1 MPFKFFSSYISP
13 MHRYSFLIVVLLLAG
28 CGPSP
33 VYQRSEGV
41 PGLKWASSFKPKF
54 SFQIEDTAA
63 TYNLSFLIRHTEAY
77 PFSNIWLQFS
87 IQGPADSVARSQ
99 RIEIPLA
106 AESGQWYGRG
116 MNEIWEQRMPI
127 STERGPNITF
137 PKSGRYTVQ
146 FQQVMRTNPLPE
158 VMNIGLRVEKIGVPV
173 SR

>member
-1 MPFKFFSSYISP
+1 MRLFSLLLS
-13 MHRYSFLIVVLLLAG
+13 LLLLAG

-41 PGLKWASSFKPKF
+41 PQTKWASAFKPKF

-63 TYNLSFLIRHTEAY
+63 TYNLFFLIRHTEAY
-77 PFSNIWLQFS
+77 PFSNIWLAFS
-87 IQGPADSVARSQ
+87 IQGPGDTVTKSQ

-106 AESGQWYGRG
+106 AENGQWYGRG

-127 STERGPNITF
+127 ATERGPNITF

-146 FQQVMRTNPLPE
+146 FGQAMRTNPLPE
-158 VMNIGLRVEKIGVPV
+158 VLNVGLRVEKIGVPAN
-173 SR
+173 R